1 MYHICVSTYKVFSK
15 AGSHNVLDIHFE
27 TMVLPLL
34 LGGLGVSVCLFAPL
48 EIGSHY
54 GTLAVHELL
63 ILPPRSSE
71 VWDNSYLPPTQ
82 ARLRF

>member
-1 MYHICVSTYKVFSK
+1 
-15 AGSHNVLDIHFE
+15 
-27 TMVLPLL
+27 MVLSLL
-34 LGGLGVSVCLFAPL
+34 VGGLGVAVCLFAPL

-54 GTLAVHELL
+54 GTLAGHELQ